1 MEEAIEPSVQEETK
15 ESTGLLDQ
23 ATIETEEASDKN
35 PQEVEIDHRDPAE
48 VKAKEEYALSQEQ
61 DDDEPLEKPDWWPEN
76 FWKKEDAAPDLEGI
90 AKSWMDLRKQI
101 SQGKHKAP
109 ADGNYDLSAFGET
122 PDDDPVKQHVV
133 SWAKE
138 NSISQ
143 AALDELVGQVVD
155 MGLTNQQ
162 QEEISIKEE
171 MKLLGPNAQARINST
186 ATWLRGLSQ
195 KGILSKEDMEEAQVM
210 AGTARAISI
219 FEKIRGSLEG
229 RIPVETTP
237 IDGAPTKEE
246 LQQLVADPK
255 YQTDPA
261 YRQKVERAFQQV
273 YG

>member
-1 MEEAIEPSVQEETK
+1 MEETLEPSVTDEVTE
-15 ESTGLLDQ
+15 ESTGLLDGV
-23 ATIETEEASDKN
+23 TPESEEPDVN
-35 PQEVEIDHRDPAE
+35 PNEVAVDHRDPE
-48 VKAKEEYALSQEQ
+48 ELKAQGTLE
-61 DDDEPLEKPDWWPEN
+61 DDDEPLERPDWWPEN
-76 FWKKEDAAPDLEGI
+76 FWKNDDAAPDLEGI
-90 AKSWMDLRKQI
+90 AKSWSDLRKKI

-109 ADGNYDLSAFGET
+109 EDGNYDLSAFGET
-122 PDDDPVKQHVV
+122 PADDPVRQHVV
-133 SWAKE
+133 EWAKE

-143 AALDELVGQVVD
+143 AALDQLVGQVVE
-155 MGLTNQQ
+155 MGFTNQQ
-162 QEEISIKEE
+162 QEEINVREE

-186 ATWLRGLSQ
+186 ATWLRGLNQ
-195 KGILSKEDMEEAQVM
+195 KGILSKEDMEEAQIM

-237 IDGAPTKEE
+237 VDGAPTKEE